1 MVQTKKCVDHI
12 DNDKQKNNLINLR
25 FATCKENTQSRTIR
39 FLHTSGVKDE
49 SWYFENKEDAINIRV
64 QKAKEEYGEY
74 KNKCALVII
83 V

>member
-1 MVQTKKCVDHI
+1 M
-12 DNDKQKNNLINLR
+12 NL
-25 FATCKENTQSRTIR
+25 
-39 FLHTSGVKDE
+39 G
-49 SWYFENKEDAINIRV
+49 YFENKEDAINIRV